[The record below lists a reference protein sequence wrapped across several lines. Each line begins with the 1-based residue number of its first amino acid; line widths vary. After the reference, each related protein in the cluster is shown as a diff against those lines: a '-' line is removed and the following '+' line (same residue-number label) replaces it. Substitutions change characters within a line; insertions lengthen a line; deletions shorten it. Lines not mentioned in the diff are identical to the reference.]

1 MIIGKLDN
9 PKIECLRELF
19 HSDANCKM
27 LPLGVKKNQAAQKYR
42 IPFKNT
48 SLTLEA
54 EFEFTFVKIPSTTQD
69 DKDQEIMS
77 CLEFYC

>member
-19 HSDANCKM
+19 HSEAKCKM

-48 SLTLEA
+48 SL
-54 EFEFTFVKIPSTTQD
+54 S
-69 DKDQEIMS
+69 
-77 CLEFYC
+77 